1 MLNDN
6 IVMFAG
12 MFLDKYKYVTAID
25 LQKYIIERP
34 EVGKAISIDQIENVL
49 DNLHCV
55 KFLDIYGKVDGN
67 TAYIKYKGK

>member
-1 MLNDN
+1 MLDDN
-6 IVMFAG
+6 IVMFVG
-12 MFLDKYKYVTAID
+12 MFLNEYKYVTAVD

-34 EVGKAISIDQIENVL
+34 EVGKVLPIDQIENVL

-55 KFLDIYGKVDGN
+55 KFLDIYGKVDDN